1 MAARS
6 GKKAVKPTT
15 TRVKKASP
23 KAATKAAPKA
33 KTKAV
38 PSKKKVM
45 KKEKSTEFETPV
57 SAPKKSKKKNG
68 TEDRHASLKQIL
80 LDKREAL
87 IQEIKHQLGQSVTEE
102 QQRRLEAAMDS
113 GDQALVDLEREMGIS
128 LQEMRNRER
137 QLIDDA
143 LDSLDE
149 GTYGMCADCGEEI
162 SEKRLHA
169 LPFARLCVECQ
180 SKRELME
187 KIERSE
193 QRS

>member
-6 GKKAVKPTT
+6 GKKEAKTTT
-15 TRVKKASP
+15 TRVKKAATAAVTSSR
-23 KAATKAAPKA
+23 ATKKKEA
-33 KTKAV
+33 
-38 PSKKKVM
+38 SKK
-45 KKEKSTEFETPV
+45 E
-57 SAPKKSKKKNG
+57 APDN
-68 TEDRHASLKQIL
+68 RHASLKKIL
-80 LDKREAL
+80 LVKREAL
-87 IQEIKHQLGQSVTEE
+87 IQEIKQQLGQSVTEE

-137 QLIDDA
+137 KHIDDA
-143 LDSLDE
+143 LDSLNE
-149 GTYGMCADCGEEI
+149 GTYGMCAECGEEI
-162 SEKRLHA
+162 SEKRLYA

>member
-6 GKKAVKPTT
+6 GKKETKPTT
-15 TRVKKASP
+15 TRVKKTTTKVAPTAASSP
-23 KAATKAAPKA
+23 K
-33 KTKAV
+33 KT
-38 PSKKKVM
+38 M
-45 KKEKSTEFETPV
+45 KKIKVEDPQPQ
-57 SAPKKSKKKNG
+57 APPPKKSKKKDG
-68 TEDRHASLKQIL
+68 TDARHVLLKQIL

-87 IQEIKHQLGQSVTEE
+87 IQEIKQQLGQSVSEE

>member
-6 GKKAVKPTT
+6 GKKVTKITT
-15 TRVKKASP
+15 TRVKKAPP
-23 KAATKAAPKA
+23 KVATKAS
-33 KTKAV
+33 V
-38 PSKKKVM
+38 SKKKTMEKEKKTM
-45 KKEKSTEFETPV
+45 KKVQSEDVQPV
-57 SAPKKSKKKNG
+57 PSPKKSKKKDG
-68 TEDRHASLKQIL
+68 VVDRHAALKKIL
-80 LDKREAL
+80 LAKREAL
-87 IQEIKHQLGQSVTEE
+87 IQEIRQQLGQSVNEE

-113 GDQALVDLEREMGIS
+113 GDQALVDFEREMRIS

-143 LDSLDE
+143 LDSVDE

-180 SKRELME
+180 SKRELLE

-193 QRS
+193 HRS

>member
-6 GKKAVKPTT
+6 GKQVTKPTT
-15 TRVKKASP
+15 TRVKKAAV
-23 KAATKAAPKA
+23 KAAAQNSPS
-33 KTKAV
+33 
-38 PSKKKVM
+38 SKKTM
-45 KKEKSTEFETPV
+45 KKIKPIV
-57 SAPKKSKKKNG
+57 SQPTAPSPKKSKKKDG
-68 TEDRHASLKQIL
+68 TDNRHAALKEIL
-80 LDKREAL
+80 LAKREAL
-87 IQEIKHQLGQSVTEE
+87 IQEIKLQLGQSVTEE

-149 GTYGMCADCGEEI
+149 GTYGVCADCEEEI